1 LAQAYRQMLL
11 AILKEGKFCY
21 VLNSR
26 QMGKSSLCHKTIQK
40 LQIDG
45 MSCAFIDLTEIGSNN
60 VTPVE
65 WYKGLI
71 KRFIKEF
78 KLSKDINLK
87 IWWEEQG
94 DLSNE
99 QKLSLLIEEVLLV
112 KIKSEKIFIF
122 IDEIDNILS
131 LDFSL
136 DDFFALIR
144 FFYNN
149 RAKNLEYNRL
159 VFILSG
165 VATPSDLIKDKTKT
179 PFNIGTAIDLKGFDI
194 TEVDTLIRGLET
206 QVASPING
214 K

>member
-1 LAQAYRQMLL
+1 MNNNTNQEYKYQVGSSLPPDAPSYVKRQADDDLYQ
-11 AILKEGKFCY
+11 ALKEGKFCY

-45 MSCAFIDLTEIGSNN
+45 MSCAFIDLTEIGSKN

-71 KRFIKEF
+71 KRLIKEF

-149 RAKNLEYNRL
+149 SFR
-159 VFILSG
+159 S
-165 VATPSDLIKDKTKT
+165 
-179 PFNIGTAIDLKGFDI
+179 
-194 TEVDTLIRGLET
+194 
-206 QVASPING
+206 
-214 K
+214 